1 MLFLD
6 LLRWQVGPRR
16 YQCRDG
22 LDPSA
27 AHWCRRTPPIETGNL
42 LAAIAKFLPPDEKR
56 ILISS
61 GEPRSY
67 LQLLDNDTP
76 HPITPPESLQYG
88 PQRLGDSFWD
98 VISDAIGSHSECLD

>member
-1 MLFLD
+1 MPEPT
-6 LLRWQVGPRR
+6 PRSGR
-16 YQCRDG
+16 SSPLPMPGRARSFCCPLVPANPAR
-22 LDPSA
+22 S
-27 AHWCRRTPPIETGNL
+27 RRGIYRPQSQ
-42 LAAIAKFLPPDEKR
+42 KFLPPDEKR

-76 HPITPPESLQYG
+76 HPITPTGVFANMVHSGWRFFL
-88 PQRLGDSFWD
+88 D